1 MNIQENKQYAVA
13 LLLGCIDALSRELAL
28 KTGIEPETI
37 ANRTL
42 LDMTL
47 QMQKNQ
53 SNTNKILSYL
63 ESNYTYCALID
74 RLVELID

>member
-1 MNIQENKQYAVA
+1 MNQENKHYAVA
-13 LLLGCIDALSRELAL
+13 LLLSCIDTLSRELAL

-42 LDMTL
+42 LDLTL

-53 SNTNKILSYL
+53 SNTNKVLSYL
-63 ESNYTYCALID
+63 ETNYAYSALIN